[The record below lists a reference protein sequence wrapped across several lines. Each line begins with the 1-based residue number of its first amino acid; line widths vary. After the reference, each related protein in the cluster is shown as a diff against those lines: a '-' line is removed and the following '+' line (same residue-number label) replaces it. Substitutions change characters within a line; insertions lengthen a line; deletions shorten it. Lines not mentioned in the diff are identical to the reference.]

1 MNRGDPFSV
10 LPRIERALRSYV
22 ERLDVGDKLRDA
34 IAYSLLSGGK
44 RLRPVLAWHAC
55 EAAGGEP
62 QDALPAC
69 VALELV
75 HCFSLVHDDLPA
87 MDDDDLRR
95 GIPTLHKHAGEAMAI
110 LAGDAMMTLA
120 FEPLTTD
127 AVSAKLEKRSDLCVR
142 LVRDLVGATTGMISG
157 QVYDTIPGT
166 APGGTALERVRVIH
180 RHKTG
185 ALIRASCTMGAMCAQ
200 LSGSGGGGSD
210 EAVAAIGRF
219 GDAVGLMFQIV
230 DDLIDLE
237 QPSELVGKRTGKDEE
252 AGKLTYPLAYG
263 GGAEGAKKCRD
274 EVAKLKASA
283 LTDLDRFGGKADALR
298 ELVEFL
304 ATRTK

>member
-1 MNRGDPFSV
+1 MSRGDPFSV
-10 LPRIERALRSYV
+10 LPRIERALKSYV
-22 ERLDVGDKLRDA
+22 ERLDVGEKLRDA

-55 EAAGGEP
+55 EAAGGDPE
-62 QDALPAC
+62 DALPAC

-120 FEPLTTD
+120 FEPLTTG
-127 AVSAKLEKRSDLCVR
+127 AVSATLAKRSDLGIR
-142 LVRDLVGATTGMISG
+142 LVRELVGATTSMISG

-166 APGGTALERVRVIH
+166 APGSSPIERVRVIH
-180 RHKTG
+180 KHKTG
-185 ALIRASCTMGAMCAQ
+185 ALIRAACTMGGTCAQ
-200 LSGSGGGGSD
+200 LSGGSPGGSD
-210 EAVAAIGRF
+210 ESVAALGRF

-263 GGAEGAKKCRD
+263 GGAAGAKKCRD
-274 EVAKLKASA
+274 EVANLTASA
-283 LTDLDRFGGKADALR
+283 RGELERFGGKAEALR

>member
-1 MNRGDPFSV
+1 MSAGDPFSV

-22 ERLDVGDKLRDA
+22 ESLEVGDSLKNA

-44 RLRPVLAWHAC
+44 RLRPVLAWHSCA
-55 EAAGGEP
+55 AAGGDPE
-62 QDALPAC
+62 DALPAC

-95 GIPTLHKHAGEAMAI
+95 GVPTLHKHAGEAMAI

-120 FEPLTTD
+120 FEPLTTSKVSSKLAAAD
-127 AVSAKLEKRSDLCVR
+127 ALSGA
-142 LVRDLVGATTGMISG
+142 LVRDLVCATTAMISG
-157 QVYDTIPGT
+157 QVFDTIPGT
-166 APGGTALERVRVIH
+166 VPGGSAIERVRVIH
-180 RHKTG
+180 RNKTG
-185 ALIRASCTMGAMCAQ
+185 ALIRSSCTMGGMCAR
-200 LSGSGGGGSD
+200 LSGAGS
-210 EAVAAIGRF
+210 EASIAALAKF

-252 AGKLTYPLAYG
+252 AGKLTYPLAFG
-263 GGAEGAKKCRD
+263 GGSEGAGKSRD
-274 EVAKLKASA
+274 EVARLRADA
-283 LTDLDRFGGKADALR
+283 LDAIARFEGKAEALR
-298 ELVEFL
+298 ELVGFL
-304 ATRTK
+304 ATRKK

>member
-22 ERLDVGDKLRDA
+22 ERLDVGDQLRDA

-55 EAAGGEP
+55 AAAGGEP
-62 QDALPAC
+62 EDALPAC

-127 AVSAKLEKRSDLCVR
+127 AVSSKLGTRSELCVR
-142 LVRDLVGATTGMISG
+142 LVRDLVRATTGMISG

-166 APGGTALERVRVIH
+166 APGGSALDRVRVIH
-180 RHKTG
+180 KHKTG
-185 ALIRASCTMGAMCAQ
+185 ALIRAACTMGGACAQ
-200 LSGSGGGGSD
+200 LASGGSD
-210 EAVAAIGRF
+210 EAVAALGRF

-263 GGAEGAKKCRD
+263 GGAEGAKRCRD

-283 LTDLDRFGGKADALR
+283 LAELDQFGEKADALR
-298 ELVEFL
+298 ELVDFL
-304 ATRTK
+304 AMRTK

>member
-1 MNRGDPFSV
+1 MSAGDPFSV

-22 ERLDVGDKLRDA
+22 ERLNVGDKLRDA

-62 QDALPAC
+62 EDALPAC

-127 AVSAKLEKRSDLCVR
+127 VVSPQLAKRSELCVR
-142 LVRDLVGATTGMISG
+142 LVRDLVCATTGMISG
-157 QVYDTIPGT
+157 QVYDTISGT
-166 APGGTALERVRVIH
+166 APGGTAIERVRVIH
-180 RHKTG
+180 KHKTG
-185 ALIRASCTMGAMCAQ
+185 ALIRASCTMGGTCAQ
-200 LSGSGGGGSD
+200 VSGGGTD
-210 EAVAAIGRF
+210 EEVNALGRF

-274 EVAKLKASA
+274 EVTKLKTSA
-283 LTDLDRFGGKADALR
+283 LGELDRFGSRADALR

>member
-22 ERLDVGDKLRDA
+22 GRLDVGDKLRDA

-55 EAAGGEP
+55 EAAGGEAE
-62 QDALPAC
+62 DALPAC

-120 FEPLTTD
+120 FEPLTTNS
-127 AVSAKLEKRSDLCVR
+127 VSAKLGLRHDLSVR
-142 LVRDLVGATTGMISG
+142 LVRDLVHATTGMISG

-166 APGGTALERVRVIH
+166 APGGTALERVRAIH
-180 RHKTG
+180 KHKTG
-185 ALIRASCTMGAMCAQ
+185 ALIRASCTMGGASAH
-200 LSGSGGGGSD
+200 LSGGGSE
-210 EAVAAIGRF
+210 EAVAALGRF

-283 LTDLDRFGGKADALR
+283 LSDLERFGAGADALR

>member
-1 MNRGDPFSV
+1 MSAGDPFSV
-10 LPRIERALRSYV
+10 LPRIERALKSYV
-22 ERLDVGDKLRDA
+22 DRLDVGDKLRDA

-55 EAAGGEP
+55 ESAGGEP
-62 QDALPAC
+62 EDALPAC

-120 FEPLTTD
+120 FDPLTTD
-127 AVSAKLEKRSDLCVR
+127 AVSPKLAKRSDLGIQ
-142 LVRDLVGATTGMISG
+142 LVRELVGATTGMISG

-166 APGGTALERVRVIH
+166 APGGSALDRVRVIH
-180 RHKTG
+180 KHKTG
-185 ALIRASCTMGAMCAQ
+185 ALIRASCTMGGTCAQ
-200 LSGSGGGGSD
+200 LSGASAGD
-210 EAVAAIGRF
+210 EAVAALGRF

-263 GGAEGAKKCRD
+263 GGVEGARKCRD

-283 LTDLDRFGGKADALR
+283 LAELDRFGANADALR
-298 ELVEFL
+298 ELVSFL

>member
-1 MNRGDPFSV
+1 MTRGDPFSV

-22 ERLDVGDKLRDA
+22 DRLDVGDRLRDA

-55 EAAGGEP
+55 AAAGGEP
-62 QDALPAC
+62 EDALPSC
-69 VALELV
+69 IALELV

-127 AVSAKLEKRSDLCVR
+127 VVSPKLATQSALCVR
-142 LVRDLVGATTGMISG
+142 LVRDLVGATTAMISG

-166 APGGTALERVRVIH
+166 VPGSSALDRVRTIH
-180 RHKTG
+180 KHKTG
-185 ALIRASCTMGAMCAQ
+185 ALIRASCTMGGACAQ
-200 LSGSGGGGSD
+200 LGGSAGNS
-210 EAVAAIGRF
+210 EADVAALGRF
-219 GDAVGLMFQIV
+219 GDAIGLMFQIV

-263 GGAEGAKKCRD
+263 GGADGAKKCRD

-283 LTDLDRFGGKADALR
+283 LGELRRFGEKADALR

>member
-1 MNRGDPFSV
+1 MSGGDPFSV
-10 LPRIERALRSYV
+10 LPLIERGLAAYV
-22 ERLDVGDKLRDA
+22 EQLDVGTRLREA
-34 IAYSLLSGGK
+34 ISYSLLSGGK
-44 RLRPVLAWHAC
+44 RLRPVLAWHSCA
-55 EAAGGEP
+55 AAGGQP
-62 QDALPAC
+62 GDALPAC

-120 FEPLTTD
+120 FEPLTTGV
-127 AVSAKLEKRSDLCVR
+127 VSPKLEARSDLSVR
-142 LVRDLVGATTGMISG
+142 LVRDLVGATTAMISG
-157 QVYDTIPGT
+157 QVFDTIAGT
-166 APGGTALERVRVIH
+166 APGSDPLQRVRTIH

-185 ALIRASCTMGAMCAQ
+185 ALVRASCTMGASCAAI
-200 LSGSGGGGSD
+200 SGEGGGRGAGEV
-210 EAVAAIGRF
+210 EALGRF

-263 GGAEGAKKCRD
+263 GGAEGAKRCRD
-274 EVAKLKASA
+274 EVASLKASA
-283 LTDLDRFGGKADALR
+283 LGELSRFGEKADALR